1 MLSKTFLRVKSLLR
15 DPHRN
20 QSAGPV
26 VGCLVLI
33 SVKRFEESLNGY
45 SMHLSS
51 RTLGPVKQHQFEA
64 LWVTLNFPDM
74 LACVIAVVHGLLPRR
89 RLTVIILLFLVSTL

>member
-1 MLSKTFLRVKSLLR
+1 
-15 DPHRN
+15 
-20 QSAGPV
+20 
-26 VGCLVLI
+26 
-33 SVKRFEESLNGY
+33 
-45 SMHLSS
+45 MHLSS